1 MFTIDAS
8 VHINA
13 LNPAEDGSPDSQ
25 AFLERLHRRSGT
37 VYSPT
42 LLLVEVAA
50 AVARALIDRQA
61 GQAMARAV
69 RDLSGRHWIPLG
81 GAIWPNRLAGWQP
94 NVGYGEQMPNTLPWP
109 AVTAPLPSPGI
120 ASSCSASPGAVPA
133 LIPTEALAQLL
144 ERGEDEEG
152 REA

>member
-25 AFLERLHRRSGT
+25 AFLERLHRRPGT

-50 AVARALIDRQA
+50 AVARALDDSQA

-69 RDLSGRHWIPLG
+69 RDLPGQHWIPLDDDL
-81 GAIWPNRLAGWQP
+81 AEQAARLAAERRLRGADA
-94 NVGYGEQMPNTLPWP
+94 VSAAVARCYGATLVTWDRQQLQRLQEEAPTLTP
-109 AVTAPLPSPGI
+109 A
-120 ASSCSASPGAVPA
+120 
-133 LIPTEALAQLL
+133 EALAQLL
-144 ERGEDEEG
+144 EPGEDEEG
-152 REA
+152 REV